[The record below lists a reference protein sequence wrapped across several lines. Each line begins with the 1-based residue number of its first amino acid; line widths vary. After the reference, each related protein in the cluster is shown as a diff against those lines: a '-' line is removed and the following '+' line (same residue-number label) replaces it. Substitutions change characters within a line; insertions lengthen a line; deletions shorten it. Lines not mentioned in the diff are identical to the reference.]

1 MRYRTYSG
9 PQGSSMASPFDKERM
24 PFKEF
29 DSLDGALVWARFLG
43 ETGRTALLIEGDDGT
58 RLTKQEIVAALQHP
72 ENAALHRGS

>member
-1 MRYRTYSG
+1 MPSV
-9 PQGSSMASPFDKERM
+9 FDKARM

-58 RLTKQEIVAALQHP
+58 QLTKQEIVAALRHP
-72 ENAALHRGS
+72 ESAASHRG